1 MYSRSSGIEEVW
13 GGRSAAL
20 PRIQRA
26 PRPNPIPLSEAL
38 DAANLGSLKHA
49 GHSTADSG
57 NAYVRSLDLEPDGPL
72 TSVNGCGGKD
82 ATIQKTPARDVFGQ
96 VAAEQ

>member
-1 MYSRSSGIEEVW
+1 MSDPRHFLGSKGHPALIQFPSVRRSM
-13 GGRSAAL
+13 R
-20 PRIQRA
+20 RTF
-26 PRPNPIPLSEAL
+26 
-38 DAANLGSLKHA
+38 GSLKHA
-49 GHSTADSG
+49 GQSTADGG